1 MSRAALLVHPTPS
14 RKIEI
19 FMKIL
24 GPVGPWARRPVAHGP
39 KGPWAVGPWAQGP
52 WAQGVLVLQTGE
64 AQPAGEKCAAK
75 APSGGRAVAVTVQ
88 N

>member
-1 MSRAALLVHPTPS
+1 MGDIGSGIGGKYSHRVWQQFWIQKPTS
-14 RKIEI
+14 EKSEI
-19 FMKIL
+19 FTKIL
-24 GPVGPWARRPVAHGP
+24 
-39 KGPWAVGPWAQGP
+39 GPWAQGP

-75 APSGGRAVAVTVQ
+75 APSVGRAVAVTVQ